1 MTKFLPIDRR
11 LLEPPAWVR
20 RGACSHPISGAA
32 TRTANRPPS
41 WRRPVPT
48 RFSWRLQLPPMLD
61 AVTTARKARSLM
73 RQNRI
78 LAMIYNMFAIR
89 IAVIALVT
97 PLIAAILSGDDFSEL
112 Q

>member
-1 MTKFLPIDRR
+1 
-11 LLEPPAWVR
+11 
-20 RGACSHPISGAA
+20 
-32 TRTANRPPS
+32 
-41 WRRPVPT
+41 
-48 RFSWRLQLPPMLD
+48 MLD

>member
-1 MTKFLPIDRR
+1 
-11 LLEPPAWVR
+11 
-20 RGACSHPISGAA
+20 
-32 TRTANRPPS
+32 
-41 WRRPVPT
+41 
-48 RFSWRLQLPPMLD
+48 MLD

-97 PLIAAILSGDDFSEL
+97 PLIAAILSGDDFPNCNDPQISARL
-112 Q
+112 AIPLLRIAGTRRGR

>member
-1 MTKFLPIDRR
+1 
-11 LLEPPAWVR
+11 
-20 RGACSHPISGAA
+20 
-32 TRTANRPPS
+32 
-41 WRRPVPT
+41 
-48 RFSWRLQLPPMLD
+48 MLD

-78 LAMIYNMFAIR
+78 LAMIYNMFATR

-97 PLIAAILSGDDFSEL
+97 PLIAAILSDDDISDP

>member
-1 MTKFLPIDRR
+1 LWSAMASTTLR
-11 LLEPPAWVR
+11 LLPRPLSLAKFGRRAGAGPCR
-20 RGACSHPISGAA
+20 RGFP
-32 TRTANRPPS
+32 
-41 WRRPVPT
+41 
-48 RFSWRLQLPPMLD
+48 RLQLPPMLD